1 MALLIAHQRPYEGA
15 LGKRSVERLSK
26 RRATMTPAQ
35 RCDEI
40 IRMIDEVLDAE
51 GNVGVDALRKLRPP
65 LRLDGQ
71 LTPPRAAL
79 RP

>member
-1 MALLIAHQRPYEGA
+1 
-15 LGKRSVERLSK
+15 
-26 RRATMTPAQ
+26 MTPAQ

-51 GNVGVDALRKLRPP
+51 GSGGVAALGVLRPP
-65 LRLDGQ
+65 ARLDGQ
-71 LTPPRAAL
+71 RTPSRAAL

>member
-40 IRMIDEVLDAE
+40 IRMIDEVLEVE
-51 GNVGVDALRKLRPP
+51 GDVGVAPLGVLRTPVRQN
-65 LRLDGQ
+65 GQ
-71 LTPPRAAL
+71 LTPSRAAL
-79 RP
+79 RA